1 MWKEIMRFNLANFP
15 IDGFDAS
22 FLLPGMHALV
32 FFENSRNAV
41 GLSAQLFDFFVQQQ

>member
-1 MWKEIMRFNLANFP
+1 MWKKIVRFNLANFP
-15 IDGFDAS
+15 IDGFDAP